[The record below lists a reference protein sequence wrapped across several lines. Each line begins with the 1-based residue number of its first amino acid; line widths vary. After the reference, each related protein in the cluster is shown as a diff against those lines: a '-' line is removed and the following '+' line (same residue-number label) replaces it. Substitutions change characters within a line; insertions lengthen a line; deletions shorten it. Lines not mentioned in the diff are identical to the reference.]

1 MQRNMAMALPCR
13 SPSSHKH
20 PKWQQQGEK
29 PHFPHM
35 PTRSEIAHGALAP
48 SHEHIQSFPSAH
60 SWAELLTPHPGH
72 LTMVKGD
79 RSTNPMVTM
88 TEQPPYA
95 SLGFSQPLD
104 QQSSLFSPRKVLP
117 SISYSQGVIKVA
129 GKAKHSLFA
138 WRWYLGVSKVG
149 DRCWRLSCYCLSR
162 SIPHKSGESLS
173 VRKNLNDLNF

>member
-1 MQRNMAMALPCR
+1 MLIIVSSSSKSSEFSSHDHHWAHLSNALPSKSLREMQRNMAMALPCR

-138 WRWYLGVSKVG
+138 WR
-149 DRCWRLSCYCLSR
+149 
-162 SIPHKSGESLS
+162 
-173 VRKNLNDLNF
+173 